1 MKTNRH
7 VLVSLCSLALACS
20 ATACMSDGSD
30 SEDPQDDT
38 TVDTSPLEHPE
49 ADYAGSQI
57 ALYESTIEAPEEIAV
72 TVTQTPGMDVSS
84 FQGNVNWSAARAN
97 GARFA
102 YVKATEG
109 VTYRNPYFGQQ
120 YTGSYNA
127 GIIRGSY
134 HFALPDRSSGA
145 TQADYFV
152 DHGGGWSRDG
162 KTLPGA
168 LDIEYNPY
176 GQVCYGKSW
185 SSMVSWIH
193 AFANRYKYRTGRDV
207 VIYTTTNWWSMCT
220 GNNSGF
226 SANPLWIAN
235 YNGTAYPLPHGWSFY
250 TIWQNADHG
259 IFPGD
264 HDRFNGDIT
273 RVRAF
278 AL

>member
-1 MKTNRH
+1 MTRSY
-7 VLVSLCSLALACS
+7 SLTAMSIALAFG
-20 ATACMSDGSD
+20 AAACMTGDEAG
-30 SEDPQDDT
+30 QGTDDT
-38 TVDTSPLEHPE
+38 STEQAPIDHPE
-49 ADYAGSQI
+49 VDYAGSQI
-57 ALYESTIEAPEEIAV
+57 PLFEQNGSGDPNTID

-84 FQGNVNWSAARAN
+84 FQGNVNWPAARAA

-102 YVKATEG
+102 YIKATEG
-109 VTYRNPYFGQQ
+109 VNYTNPYFAQQ
-120 YTGSYNA
+120 YNGSYHA

-152 DHGGGWSRDG
+152 NHGGGWSKDG
-162 KTLPGA
+162 KTFPGA

-176 GQVCYGKSW
+176 GQVCYGKSA
-185 SSMVSWIH
+185 SSMVSWLH
-193 AFANRYKYRTGRDV
+193 DFANRYKARTGRDV

-235 YNGTAYPLPHGWSFY
+235 YSSSPYPLPHGWSFY

-259 IFPGD
+259 PFPGD
-264 HDRFNGDIT
+264 HDLFNGDFS
-273 RVRAF
+273 RVLAF